1 MRRKGRDT
9 VSVSAGGS
17 AHVPDVSFVPSANS
31 PLPKETPPRVARQNE
46 QGGVTT
52 PEPFVTASEA
62 ATFLC
67 LKARRVLEMA
77 RLGQLPAHPLGIGK
91 RRTWRFR
98 LSELAHALAAN
109 SGPQRSDSIYAG
121 SPRDLD
127 REK

>member
-1 MRRKGRDT
+1 MRRKGRNI
-9 VSVSAGGS
+9 VSFKSVES
-17 AHVPDVSFVPSANS
+17 AHVPDLSLIPGTSNLVPKGSPAN
-31 PLPKETPPRVARQNE
+31 
-46 QGGVTT
+46 
-52 PEPFVTASEA
+52 PEPFVTANEA

-109 SGPQRSDSIYAG
+109 SDPQRSDSIYAG
-121 SPRDLD
+121 KIGRASCR
-127 REK
+127 